1 MSDARLLY
9 VSKLYDCED
18 PMNDLFNIL
27 TEALNFNSRNAIF
40 GALYYG
46 NGYFVQC
53 LEGDRNKIEDLFY
66 EKILKDPR
74 HKNCEVLYFEDVNDR
89 LFSDWHMKYANIH
102 QDILGFFAEHNLDEF
117 NPYTLNAETIP
128 QFIQILAS
136 LNDHAYTL
144 KAS

>member
-66 EKILKDPR
+66 KKILKDPR

-128 QFIQILAS
+128 HFIQILAS

>member
-66 EKILKDPR
+66 KKILKDPR

-89 LFSDWHMKYANIH
+89 LFSDWHMKYANIQ

-117 NPYTLNAETIP
+117 NPYTLNAKTIL

>member
-18 PMNDLFNIL
+18 PMDDLFNIL

-53 LEGDRNKIEDLFY
+53 LEGDRNKIEDLLY
-66 EKILKDPR
+66 KKILKDPR

>member
-1 MSDARLLY
+1 MSNARLLY

-27 TEALNFNSRNAIF
+27 TEALNFNSRNAILGLCIMGMVTLF
-40 GALYYG
+40 NVWKEIGTRL
-46 NGYFVQC
+46 
-53 LEGDRNKIEDLFY
+53 KICSI
-66 EKILKDPR
+66 KILKDPR

>member
-66 EKILKDPR
+66 KKILKDPR

-89 LFSDWHMKYANIH
+89 LFSDWHMKYANIQ

>member
-9 VSKLYDCED
+9 VSKLYDCAD

-53 LEGDRNKIEDLFY
+53 LEGDRNKIKDLFY
-66 EKILKDPR
+66 KKILKDPR

-89 LFSDWHMKYANIH
+89 LFSDWHMKYANIQ

-117 NPYTLNAETIP
+117 NPYTLNAKTIP

>member
-9 VSKLYDCED
+9 VSKLYDCAD

-66 EKILKDPR
+66 KKILKDPR

-89 LFSDWHMKYANIH
+89 LFSDWHMKYANIQ

-117 NPYTLNAETIP
+117 NPYTLNAKTIL